1 MMTMSCVKSNKQLSS
16 LYNATEFGCVTV
28 LIWTP
33 YEFFLNQGEI
43 INTIILNISTCCGD
57 VIIGPLNWGDAAT
70 VAVAQLVLVCSM
82 CCAC

>member
-1 MMTMSCVKSNKQLSS
+1 MCDS
-16 LYNATEFGCVTV
+16 V

-33 YEFFLNQGEI
+33 YELFLNQGEI

-70 VAVAQLVLVCSM
+70 VAVAQLVLVLRLLAGVMSHCDLWF
-82 CCAC
+82 CGGRFRGHN